1 MTVTGDSS
9 RYFTFVS
16 FPTFSPCVTLFVP
29 VQNILFAIAEQA
41 LRNCAKYHF
50 LKQAS
55 SPVSSYMLILILE
68 TMILASLFVY
78 QLVRAHVIIARSQ
91 RAKAGFDSQAEI
103 KVIPN
108 AFFMA

>member
-1 MTVTGDSS
+1 MQPYPTCVHSEHGPNVDTPRFLRNRD
-9 RYFTFVS
+9 FLKHAS
-16 FPTFSPCVTLFVP
+16 FPM
-29 VQNILFAIAEQA
+29 
-41 LRNCAKYHF
+41 
-50 LKQAS
+50 S
-55 SPVSSYMLILILE
+55 SCMLILILE

-78 QLVRAHVIIARSQ
+78 QLVRVHVIIARSQ